1 MRLRLLLSTLA
12 LLIMLAAQAFAC
24 SPGKLSSS
32 TAICGCTGNRVSIE
46 VCKVSTTGGC
56 QPNAIAHHCSNSCSL
71 DYAESCTLTASSSTI
86 KLDDR
91 AETAKWLA
99 SRAPTPSQDCAALSG
114 AALEEWVGSH
124 HHAQAAVAQEKTQT
138 GY

>member
-1 MRLRLLLSTLA
+1 MRLYISLSALA
-12 LLIMLAAQAFAC
+12 LLLMAGQAFAC
-24 SPGKLSSS
+24 SPGKLSST

-56 QPNAIAHHCSNSCSL
+56 QPNAISHHCSDTCSL
-71 DYAESCTLTASSSTI
+71 NYAESCTVTSSTI

-91 AETAKWLA
+91 VETTKWLA
-99 SRAPTPSQDCAALSG
+99 ARATTGSQDCAALSG
-114 AALEEWVGSH
+114 ASLEEWVSSH
-124 HHAQAAVAQEKTQT
+124 RHAKATVAEQGKEQT